1 MCQRKKLDPW
11 VLMKMVNE
19 TVLLTLSIPEP
30 AEFEEC
36 QSCGAPFSIQHHG
49 DKFYLK
55 PKCKCDKD
63 GTNNCTLEKLLTKV
77 SQETATR
84 IFSEI
89 QLRRSTGLPTTQVFW
104 TSRGFTDDQAKAKV
118 LEVQKTRNDKAM
130 SIVRGSSE
138 YTPRS
143 AQFWIRKGYSESD
156 AQTKVAE
163 YQTRNGLAWYID
175 KFGEEEGTTKFNE
188 RIERWLNSPGNKNMT
203 RGRSSKSI
211 TLFENLGCGWYGEHE
226 KVVRGTEKSHR
237 VDFLYEKK
245 IIEFFGD
252 YWHGNPLK
260 YDQDHQVRK
269 KIVLDIWA
277 HDLAKVNDLISK
289 GYEVMIVWEHDY
301 LDNPD
306 GVLSKCKDFIHAN

>member
-1 MCQRKKLDPW
+1 
-11 VLMKMVNE
+11 MKMANE

-36 QSCGAPFSIQHHG
+36 QSCGTPFSIQHHG

-63 GTNNCTLEKLLTKV
+63 GTNNCTLEKLLTKL
-77 SQETATR
+77 SRDTANR
-84 IFSEI
+84 IFSDI
-89 QLRRSTGLPTTQVFW
+89 QRRRSSGLPNTTAYW
-104 TSRGFTDDQAKAKV
+104 TVRGFTDDQAKSKA
-118 LEVQKTRNDKAM
+118 LEIQKTRNAKAM

-143 AQFWIRKGYSESD
+143 AKFWMRKGYSASD

-175 KFGEEEGTTKFNE
+175 KFGEVEGRTKYND
-188 RIERWLNSPGNKNMT
+188 RIEQWLNSPGNKNMT
-203 RGRSSKSI
+203 RGRSVKSI
-211 TLFENLGCGWYGEHE
+211 TLFDQLSCGWYGKHE
-226 KVVRGTEKSHR
+226 KVVRGVEKSHR

-260 YDQDHQVRK
+260 YDQTNVVRK
-269 KIVLDIWA
+269 KSVSDIWA
-277 HDLAKVNDLISK
+277 HDSAKINDLIGK
-289 GYEVMIVWEHDY
+289 GYEVMIIWESDY
-301 LDNPD
+301 IANPVD
-306 GVLSKCKDFIHAN
+306 VLSKCKDFIHAN